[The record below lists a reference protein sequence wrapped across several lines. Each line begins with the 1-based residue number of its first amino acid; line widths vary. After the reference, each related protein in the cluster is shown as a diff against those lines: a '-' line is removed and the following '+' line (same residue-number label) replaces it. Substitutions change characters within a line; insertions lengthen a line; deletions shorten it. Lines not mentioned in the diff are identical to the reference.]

1 MEGGLADGERGSL
14 TPPLGAQRGLKLL
27 ASPLPRCACH
37 TDRKSS
43 KKTHA
48 HVEKIVRREL
58 KKVHATHAEA
68 APAQEASDQP
78 LRM

>member
-1 MEGGLADGERGSL
+1 MSAEKLKEIMNDMYMSLRTVFVDEADQAQ
-14 TPPLGAQRGLKLL
+14 TFTGA
-27 ASPLPRCACH
+27 
-37 TDRKSS
+37 D
-43 KKTHA
+43 
-48 HVEKIVRREL
+48 VEKIVRREL